1 MADDLAALLEEQ
13 QRRQGQVTGGYQS
26 VLAQPEQTTT
36 KEEIKRAVTSLL
48 KGSTKGIID
57 MVGGWGNLYDVIQG
71 SKDPNALSS
80 RGIINAISQAGGP
93 DLMKIQGWKGLYDV
107 GQAGAPAAV
116 MGGITRAGSL
126 FPNVA
131 STGGRMAGEFAVGG
145 GLGLL
150 GQQVA
155 PDSPYAQVAMQS
167 LPYLLKGGIE
177 GLKTRSQQKLLS
189 QYQKDLP
196 EADLGVFNQYVL
208 RGQGSSDPLV
218 AADIARI
225 TRSPKYLEL
234 VTALNEGATKAA
246 LEGMAPTAGKLTA
259 EQSKTGIIQA
269 IQNKLSGIRESNADS
284 LFEKAKGYGAGTPL
298 VDPSITISK
307 IDGLIKRYSAQSTPN
322 AERAVQVLE
331 NIRDRLSPSF
341 TTKATEGTSIVR
353 EGTPDINV
361 PGAKGYTLTEAGT
374 PNINVPGARGYTV
387 TEPGT
392 PSRTIPGSPSRNV
405 TEQVQVIKY
414 DSLGLPY
421 QTTETRTR
429 TVPGVSATTVEG
441 TPGVTRTMPS
451 YPGTV
456 IPGRPEVVRNMPSYA
471 GATIAGTPDVTIN
484 IPGAQPFTV
493 NKGPQKLTIEEVQGL
508 LSEFGKKASAGDN
521 LIKDLS
527 ISDERIISSAIFG
540 GIKDDVA
547 SALKGAT
554 GADKAALNLLN
565 TARDRV
571 AKASQAYNEAI
582 AQGMPAFLHNKSLA
596 EISPEDLYKTYM
608 SLTPTQRGTMRS
620 WVSNTDQAALDV
632 LDQQV
637 YTNFVNQAKKT
648 NALGVETV
656 DLATL
661 AKNWRDLGNVP
672 GGQDALAT
680 ALGINATEFGT
691 RMKDAE
697 LFTRKVASAQPAE
710 QPTLTPGTIRET
722 QAAIGGVAGYSPA
735 KIGQLAMDAFNSLTS
750 KGLSDEQLMKVL
762 LTPEGGQFLKSASLS
777 PRSQQALAD
786 LTAIEQ
792 SNLGKFGAWLG
803 GTAARVGPRLE
814 SATQPTV
821 EQTGPMQPTEQPDD
835 LQMLLEEQQRR
846 QQGQ

>member
-13 QRRQGQVTGGYQS
+13 QRRQGQITGGYQS

-155 PDSPYAQVAMQS
+155 PDSPYAQLTMQS
-167 LPYLLKGGIE
+167 LPYLLKGGLE
-177 GLKTRSQQKLLS
+177 GIKTRGQQKLLS

-196 EADLGVFNQYVL
+196 DADLGVFNQYVL

-246 LEGMAPTAGKLTA
+246 LEGMAPKGGKLTA
-259 EQSKTGIIQA
+259 EESKTGIIQA

-307 IDGLIKRYSAQSTPN
+307 IDGLINRYSAQSTPN
-322 AERAVQVLE
+322 AERAVQVLQS
-331 NIRDRLSPSF
+331 IRDRLSSTVPVNPEQ
-341 TTKATEGTSIVR
+341 AALAG
-353 EGTPDINV
+353 
-361 PGAKGYTLTEAGT
+361 PGAPLEMTNK
-374 PNINVPGARGYTV
+374 
-387 TEPGT
+387 
-392 PSRTIPGSPSRNV
+392 RTI
-405 TEQVQVIKY
+405 EQVQGI
-414 DSLGLPY
+414 
-421 QTTETRTR
+421 
-429 TVPGVSATTVEG
+429 
-441 TPGVTRTMPS
+441 
-451 YPGTV
+451 
-456 IPGRPEVVRNMPSYA
+456 
-471 GATIAGTPDVTIN
+471 
-484 IPGAQPFTV
+484 
-493 NKGPQKLTIEEVQGL
+493 

-540 GIKDDVA
+540 GMKDDI
-547 SALKGAT
+547 SKTLKTAI
-554 GADKAALNLLN
+554 GADKSALNLLN

-710 QPTLTPGTIRET
+710 QPTLAPGTIRET

>member
-155 PDSPYAQVAMQS
+155 PDSPYAQLAMQS
-167 LPYLLKGGIE
+167 LPYLLKGGLE
-177 GLKTRSQQKLLS
+177 GIKTRGQQKLLS

-196 EADLGVFNQYVL
+196 DADLGVFNQYVL

-246 LEGMAPTAGKLTA
+246 LEGMAPKGGKLTA
-259 EQSKTGIIQA
+259 EESKTGIIQA
-269 IQNKLSGIRESNADS
+269 IQNKLDGIKDSKANS
-284 LFEKAKGYGAGTPL
+284 LFEKAKGYGGQNPI

-307 IDGLIKRYSAQSTPN
+307 IDDLIAEYSAKNTLN
-322 AERAVQVLE
+322 ADKALEVLQ
-331 NIRDRLSPSF
+331 NIRNRLSS
-341 TTKATEGTSIVR
+341 T
-353 EGTPDINV
+353 V
-361 PGAKGYTLTEAGT
+361 PVNPEQVALSAGAPVEMTNK
-374 PNINVPGARGYTV
+374 
-387 TEPGT
+387 
-392 PSRTIPGSPSRNV
+392 RTI
-405 TEQVQVIKY
+405 EQVQGI
-414 DSLGLPY
+414 
-421 QTTETRTR
+421 
-429 TVPGVSATTVEG
+429 
-441 TPGVTRTMPS
+441 
-451 YPGTV
+451 
-456 IPGRPEVVRNMPSYA
+456 
-471 GATIAGTPDVTIN
+471 
-484 IPGAQPFTV
+484 
-493 NKGPQKLTIEEVQGL
+493 

-521 LIKDLS
+521 LIKDLA
-527 ISDERIISSAIFG
+527 ISDERKISSAIFG
-540 GIKDDVA
+540 GIKDDIRET
-547 SALKGAT
+547 LKTAT
-554 GADKAALNLLN
+554 GADRSALNLLN

-672 GGQDALAT
+672 GGQDALST

-710 QPTLTPGTIRET
+710 QPTLAPGTIRET

>member
-145 GLGLL
+145 SLGLL

-155 PDSPYAQVAMQS
+155 PDSPYAQLTMQS
-167 LPYLLKGGIE
+167 LPYLLKGGLE
-177 GLKTRSQQKLLS
+177 GIKTRGQQKLLS

-196 EADLGVFNQYVL
+196 DADLGVFNQYVL

-246 LEGMAPTAGKLTA
+246 LEGMAPKGGKLTA
-259 EQSKTGIIQA
+259 EESKTGIIQA

-307 IDGLIKRYSAQSTPN
+307 IDGLINRYSAQSTPN
-322 AERAVQVLE
+322 AERAVQVLQ

-341 TTKATEGTSIVR
+341 TTQGSAGTTITR
-353 EGTPDINV
+353 AGTPDVNI
-361 PGAKGYTLTEAGT
+361 PGSAGFTMTEA
-374 PNINVPGARGYTV
+374 
-387 TEPGT
+387 GT
-392 PSRTIPGSPSRNV
+392 PSRTIPGSPARTV
-405 TEQVQVIKY
+405 TEQIQVTKY

-429 TVPGVSATTVEG
+429 TVPSSASTTIEG
-441 TPGVTRTMPS
+441 TAGTTRT
-451 YPGTV
+451 
-456 IPGRPEVVRNMPSYA
+456 IPSYA
-471 GATIAGTPDVTIN
+471 GTTIAGTPDVTIN
-484 IPGAQPFTV
+484 IPGANPFTV
-493 NKGPQKLTIEEVQGL
+493 NKGPQKLTIEQVQGI

-521 LIKDLS
+521 LIKDLA

-540 GIKDDVA
+540 GMKDDVSA
-547 SALKGAT
+547 ALKTST

-608 SLTPTQRGTMRS
+608 NLTPTQRGTMRS

-710 QPTLTPGTIRET
+710 QPTLAPGTIRET